1 MTQAE
6 IEAAWLLVNKYGP
19 PNSWTASNGTLA
31 AALGRALEHIEG
43 ETMTSN
49 GSEILLEAHALVN
62 GDRGN
67 EYGHPADDYAK
78 VRDIFA
84 ALTGIDL
91 SVEQAV
97 LFPLAMKLARI
108 RTNMEARGFHRDS
121 VIDGAGYLACLS
133 MIRERAAQTV
143 Q

>member
-6 IEAAWLLVNKYGP
+6 IEKAWRLVNKYGP
-19 PNSWTASNGTLA
+19 SNSWTAANGTLA
-31 AALGRALEHIEG
+31 AALGRALQHIEG
-43 ETMTSN
+43 EIMN
-49 GSEILLEAHALVN
+49 GSEILLEAHRLVN
-62 GDRGN
+62 GDRGA

-84 ALTGIDL
+84 AITGIDMT
-91 SVEQAV
+91 VEQAV

-108 RTNMEARGFHRDS
+108 RTNMASGGFHRDS
-121 VIDGAGYLACLS
+121 VVDGAGYLACLA
-133 MIRERAAQTV
+133 MIRERSGQRV